1 MKIGILLFDNMT
13 ALDAVGPYEVLARIN
28 NAQVYFIGI
37 EKKVYKDYYGLKLL
51 ADYSIDEINNLDI
64 LLIPG
69 GYGIDILLEN
79 LELKNWIRLIDQT
92 TKYTVSVCSG
102 ALLLAVADLLEGK
115 RCTTHWRRKE
125 QLKKHNVIIEEERYV
140 HDGKMISS
148 AGVSAGIDM
157 ALYLVS
163 LIEGEQAA
171 QLIQLGIEYDPMP
184 PFDCGAPKKVSLALM
199 EQYNKKLPPNFKK
212 SII

>member
-1 MKIGILLFDNMT
+1 MRIGILLFDNMT
-13 ALDAVGPYEVLARIN
+13 ALDAVGPYEVLARIT
-28 NAQVYFIGI
+28 NARVYFIGV
-37 EKKVYKDYYGLKLL
+37 EKKVYKDYYGLNLS
-51 ADYSIDEINNLDI
+51 ADYSIDEIRDLDI

-69 GYGIDILLEN
+69 GYGIDILLDN
-79 LELKNWIRLIDQT
+79 SALKNWMKLIDKS

-102 ALLLAVADLLEGK
+102 ALLLAEAGLLDGK

-125 QLKKHNVIIEEERYV
+125 QLKKLNVIIEEERYV
-140 HDGKMISS
+140 HDGKIISS

-163 LIEGEQAA
+163 LIEGEQSA

-184 PFDCGAPKKVSLALM
+184 PFDCGSPKKATVEIM
-199 EQYNKKLPPNFKK
+199 EQYNKKLPSNLKK
-212 SII
+212 SIV